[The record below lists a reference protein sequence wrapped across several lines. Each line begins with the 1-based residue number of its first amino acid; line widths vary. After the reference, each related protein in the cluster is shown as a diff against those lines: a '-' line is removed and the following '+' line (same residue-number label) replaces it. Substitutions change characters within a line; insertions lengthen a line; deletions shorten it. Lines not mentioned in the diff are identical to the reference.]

1 VSIFDPATSFINQK
15 MAATLAKF
23 ASIPVKYAPKRK
35 VLEFAAPQ
43 WKNKL
48 GEFSDPD
55 VLGWINRLYQD
66 KAFPTREAFNKAYDE
81 GRAAAVSWRNKT
93 MVLTKEDVDNLEEE
107 FNGGGFDGS
116 QAATQKML
124 TKMRAAL
131 ETGEK
136 VIFVY

>member
-1 VSIFDPATSFINQK
+1 
-15 MAATLAKF
+15 MASTLAKF
-23 ASIPVKYAPKRK
+23 ASIPIKYAPKRK

-55 VLGWINRLYQD
+55 VLSWINNLYQD
-66 KAFPTREAFNKAYDE
+66 KKFKTPKDFNEAYDA
-81 GRAAAVSWRNKT
+81 GITDVIYWRNKT
-93 MVLTKEDVDNLEEE
+93 MVLTKEDVDNFEEE
-107 FNGGGFDGS
+107 FNGGGCDDGQHS
-116 QAATQKML
+116 DVRKML

-136 VIFVY
+136 VIYVY